1 MSIKKDFS
9 FETGEKFLWERYIS
23 QADVDAFA
31 KIVGDTNPLHL
42 DKDFAE
48 KTFFKKR
55 IVHGA
60 FLLGLISKILGVD
73 FPGQGTVYISQNSKF
88 RKPVYTDT
96 TVKVVLEIAEV
107 LAEKRRL
114 ILSTNIFDQ
123 DEEVCLKGEAIV
135 WIPPAS

>member
-96 TVKVVLEIAEV
+96 TVKVVLEITEV